1 MYRKFS
7 LSLLVVVPTSISM
20 FVIFGLFFSYFGND
34 NGLVGSRE
42 YSAPSPTPTPIIFV
56 EQEVKI
62 ISSDNY
68 DVINPQSQITSPTFY
83 ICQDNVKTYSAPEE
97 REEWVSGEI
106 GRGEVIKFS
115 SVSNAHWALISISP
129 TIEYVDM
136 VNVCRQ

>member
-1 MYRKFS
+1 MYRNFS

-42 YSAPSPTPTPIIFV
+42 YSVPVPTSIVVV
-56 EQEVKI
+56 EKEVKVLP
-62 ISSDNY
+62 SDNY
-68 DVINPQSQITSPTFY
+68 DIINTQSQITSSVFY

-106 GRGEVIKFS
+106 SRGEIIKFS
-115 SVSNAHWALISISP
+115 SVSNAHWALISIDP

>member
-1 MYRKFS
+1 MYRNFS
-7 LSLLVVVPTSISM
+7 LSLLVVIPTSISM
-20 FVIFGLFFSYFGND
+20 FVIFGLFFSYFGNE
-34 NGLVGSRE
+34 NGLVGNRE
-42 YSAPSPTPTPIIFV
+42 YSAPAPTSIIV
-56 EQEVKI
+56 IEQEVKI

-68 DVINPQSQITSPTFY
+68 DIINPQSQITSPVFY
-83 ICQDNVKTYSAPEE
+83 ICQDNVKTYSAPEA

-115 SVSNAHWALISISP
+115 SVSNAHWALISIDP

>member
-1 MYRKFS
+1 MSRNFS

-20 FVIFGLFFSYFGND
+20 FVIFGLFFNYFGNE

-42 YSAPSPTPTPIIFV
+42 YSAPAPVIVV
-56 EQEVKI
+56 EQEAKI
-62 ISSDNY
+62 LSSDNY
-68 DVINPQSQITSPTFY
+68 DIINPQSQITSPTFY

-115 SVSNAHWALISISP
+115 SVSNAHWALISIDP